1 MTKKNYA
8 TPFAILI
15 AGTLISAAI
24 YFRPVQLPNAEHDSH
39 GPVES
44 DIADYERERAEAL
57 LWGMVPIELEGW
69 DPPATEDDLRRIND
83 AWEKHWPLKMPD
95 HKHDRVI

>member
-24 YFRPVQLPNAEHDSH
+24 YFRPVQLPNLEHDSD

-44 DIADYERERAEAL
+44 K
-57 LWGMVPIELEGW
+57 LEGW
-69 DPPATEDDLRRIND
+69 NPPATEDDLRRIND
-83 AWEKHWPLKMPD
+83 AWEKHWPLKMLD
-95 HKHDRVI
+95 EHKHDRVI